1 MVLKMKYI
9 VVIKHIKDLYDK
21 NFNSLKKEVEEDIR
35 RWNAVSCSRIDRINI
50 ENLAILPKANYRFNV
65 IPIKIPPHLFTDPE
79 R

>member
-9 VVIKHIKDLYDK
+9 VVTKHIKDLYDK

-35 RWNAVSCSRIDRINI
+35 RWNAVSCSWIDRINI
-50 ENLAILPKANYRFNV
+50 ENLGILPKANYRYNV
-65 IPIKIPPHLFTDPE
+65 IPINFFIDLE